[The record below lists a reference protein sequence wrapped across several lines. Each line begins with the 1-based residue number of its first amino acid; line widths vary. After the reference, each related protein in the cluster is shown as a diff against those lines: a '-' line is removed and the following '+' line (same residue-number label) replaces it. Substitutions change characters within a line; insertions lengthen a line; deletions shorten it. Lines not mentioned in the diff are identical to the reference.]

1 MIGTKFATARINMNL
16 FQVNHIKELPSY
28 DDLNFYITTS
38 ENASNE
44 HISETNADG
53 YVFKILNSLQSST
66 PMLIGE

>member
-1 MIGTKFATARINMNL
+1 MGTKISTARVIINL

-38 ENASNE
+38 ENVANE

-66 PMLIGE
+66 PVLIGE